1 MKIRKRVVG
10 LVLAGA
16 MLVGSTMSVFAAGAE
31 PRVQGAYDCAWKIAA
46 YPGKADSQTYT
57 MIAKVNSST
66 CKITC
71 TSYKSSSNQVI
82 TFKSSNFMSN
92 TSISGLGTLTP
103 KKRNTNALYVYDVT
117 AIAPAVDASGAGRIV
132 G

>member
-1 MKIRKRVVG
+1 MKMRKRVAG

-46 YPGKADSQTYT
+46 YPGKADSHTYT
-57 MIAKVNSST
+57 MVSKEISST

-71 TSYKSSSNQVI
+71 VSYKSSSNQVI
-82 TFKSSNFMSN
+82 KFESRNFMSA
-92 TSISGLGTLTP
+92 TSIGGVGTLTP
-103 KKRNTNALYVYDVT
+103 KKQHPEATYVYDVI
-117 AIAPAVDASGAGRIV
+117 ASAPAVDVSGAGRIF